1 MAKVKVSRSLKTESR
16 LKTALYYAIEL
27 LVDVLIIYAFVKAFS
42 ISFSFGYDI
51 FHDSAKNPGDRKYV
65 MVTIEPYSSNSK
77 ICDALD
83 EAGVIDNKYVM
94 MARIKIGGIYD
105 KIKPGSYGLSAS
117 MTYEEILGVIT
128 GNATTNAEDASGTGG
143 TGLEEASS
151 TDAMD
156 PNKIHNNSEVGAG
169 EGVNEGS
176 GDGEGYEKFEE
187 NGDDSGASGEGGDYS
202 EGGDSGEGE
211 YGGDSDYGDE

>member
-1 MAKVKVSRSLKTESR
+1 MLITKLMRFKGKVMAKVKVSRSLKTESR

-42 ISFSFGYDI
+42 ISFSFGYDV

-65 MVTIEPYSSNSK
+65 MVTIEPYSSNGK
-77 ICDALD
+77 ICDALYD
-83 EAGVIDNKYVM
+83 AGVIENKYVM

-128 GNATTNAEDASGTGG
+128 GNASVDAEDSSGTGG
-143 TGLEEASS
+143 TILDEATPS
-151 TDAMD
+151 DALD
-156 PNKIHNNSEVGAG
+156 PNKIHDNSSLGAG
-169 EGVNEGS
+169 EGANEG
-176 GDGEGYEKFEE
+176 GEGTDDGFEQFE
-187 NGDDSGASGEGGDYS
+187 GGESGEAPEDQS
-202 EGGDSGEGE
+202 
-211 YGGDSDYGDE
+211 GDSDYGDE